1 MVIEYQNQYKE
12 DVKDLLEELQA
23 HLANI
28 DIEGYN
34 ILTKEYKELYFE
46 KVLKEVNENHG
57 KILLYKQDDK
67 IVGLVVGIVNNEE
80 MERYDFKA
88 PKRGRITEL
97 VVSGKVR
104 SNGIGTILLKEM
116 EKHLKSIG
124 CESIL
129 LVALAYNENA
139 IRFYKRN
146 GYHMRATDMIKTD

>member
-1 MVIEYQNQYKE
+1 MIIEYQSQYKE
-12 DVKDLLEELQA
+12 DVKNLLEELQA

-34 ILTKEYKELYFE
+34 ILTKEYKELYVE
-46 KVLKEVNENHG
+46 KVLKEVNENEG

-97 VVSGKVR
+97 VVSSKVR

-116 EKHLKSIG
+116 EKYLKSIG

-129 LVALAYNENA
+129 LAALAYNENA
-139 IRFYKRN
+139 IRFYEKN
-146 GYHMRATDMIKTD
+146 GYHMRATDMIKTK

>member
-1 MVIEYQNQYKE
+1 MIIEYQNQYKE

-34 ILTKEYKELYFE
+34 ILTKEYKELYVE
-46 KVLKEVNENHG
+46 KVLKEVNENNG

-67 IVGLVVGIVNNEE
+67 IIGLVVGIVNNEE

-104 SNGIGTILLKEM
+104 SKGIGTILLKEM
-116 EKHLKSIG
+116 EK
-124 CESIL
+124 
-129 LVALAYNENA
+129 YW
-139 IRFYKRN
+139 
-146 GYHMRATDMIKTD
+146 